1 MLWFKMKGLNLKIIC
16 LMLTTSMGL
25 ASCAQVNSV
34 LGRQQTDPL
43 AKAEKVTVT
52 KGTIENRIIAT
63 GKITAKT
70 TSSVAFPR
78 AGVIAKILVSEGDKV
93 KAGQPL
99 AIQETSD
106 LKLTAQQ
113 QYANYIS
120 AQAAYSL
127 TIKGP
132 TAQDVASAKASL
144 DSAQA
149 AYNDLFKKPT
159 YNETGSLLATM
170 NNAKVTLESRKLA
183 AEGKSQDIN
192 SLRATLANAEATLR
206 QRQTEAAGSSQD
218 INNLKATLANAEA
231 TLKTKQASYDRA
243 YKANPAGIGGS
254 PAGLELEQATN
265 NYQVAKANYD
275 KSFDTARLNLEKAQN
290 DYAAAKANLERA
302 LDNAKLDYS
311 KAQNDY
317 SAAIANYNKAFD
329 KPKDGTIANAQS
341 QVTAAKTKLENL
353 TPAEETIAQQ
363 KAKVDQTYAAWQS
376 AEDNVVKATIVAP
389 FDGLV
394 TAVKVGVG
402 DWANT
407 GATAAQVAEFAEPIF
422 EADVDETDLGN
433 IKVGNDARVRL
444 QTFPDTP
451 LTAKVRSVA
460 TVGTSTS
467 NVVNYKVKL
476 GVGQGLDG
484 TSPTVLLNMSGTA
497 EVITAKADNALLVS
511 PRALS
516 IDPTTKTYSVQK
528 YVAGVNRQAAKAEK
542 MPVKLGFRGADQ
554 VQLLDGVNEGDVL
567 IIPTQ
572 LVQQQ
577 QGPPQGN

>member
-16 LMLTTSMGL
+16 LMLTASMGL

-78 AGVIAKILVSEGDKV
+78 SGVIAKILVSEGDKV
-93 KAGQPL
+93 KAGQAL

-120 AQAAYSL
+120 AQSAYSL

-132 TAQDVASAKASL
+132 SAQDLASAKASL

-149 AYNDLFKKPT
+149 AYNDLFKKPSN
-159 YNETGSLLATM
+159 NETGSLLATM
-170 NNAKVTLESRKLA
+170 NNAKVTLESRKVA

-192 SLRATLANAEATLR
+192 SLRATLANAETTLR

-231 TLKTKQASYDRA
+231 ALRTKQAAYDRA
-243 YKANPAGIGGS
+243 YKANPAGIGGHVS
-254 PAGLELEQATN
+254 GLELEQATN

-275 KSFDTARLNLEKAQN
+275 KGFETGKLNLEKAQN

-317 SAAIANYNKAFD
+317 SSAIANYNKAFD

-394 TAVKVGVG
+394 TTVKVGVG

-407 GATAAQVAEFAEPIF
+407 GATAVQVAEFTEPIF
-422 EADVDETDLGN
+422 EVDVEEADLGAVR
-433 IKVGNDARVRL
+433 VGQEVRVRL
-444 QTFPDTP
+444 QTYPD
-451 LTAKVRSVA
+451 AIFDGKVRSIA
-460 TVGTSTS
+460 TVGTNSGS
-467 NVVNYKVKL
+467 VVNYKVKV
-476 GVGQGLDG
+476 GVSKPNDNSN
-484 TSPTVLLNMSGTA
+484 TPILLNMSGTS
-497 EVITAKADNALLVS
+497 EIVTAKAENSLLL
-511 PRALS
+511 PIRALS
-516 IDPTTKTYSVQK
+516 IDQNTKAFSVLRLKQSGQTQSSEK
-528 YVAGVNRQAAKAEK
+528 VA
-542 MPVKLGFRGADQ
+542 VKVGFRSTEQ
-554 VQLLDGVNEGDVL
+554 VQIADGVSEGDVI
-567 IIPTQ
+567 IIPSQNVVTTG
-572 LVQQQ
+572 V
-577 QGPPQGN
+577 PPGVGN